1 MHPVVDAHLVAPAH
15 CAGCG
20 QCILWFMVI
29 LVLSNLASTMM
40 CMAIGA
46 AAPNSSTGG
55 AVANMVSSMALMF
68 FFLFGGFLLSKKDMA
83 DDVSWLADIS
93 FFNYAYEALAVNE
106 FGDPDRQYTFNV
118 KGSHVAEYPVKGEGV
133 LKEFGFD
140 SGRFHAD
147 LALISVL
154 CVAFAA
160 ITFVLLVLC
169 ETGLWFQIK
178 QLLLGAFSSQA
189 TTRHLHDLTD
199 PDNPASRRRA
209 GRPRSLSAH
218 SYETLLSLDRLPGR
232 TDTPPQAPALTEGA
246 QEAEEGH
253 GVQGLVLTWSG
264 IKYSVH
270 GGRKVIISDV
280 TGMAGD
286 TPQGRGVLA
295 LGSGEEHSAGCARR
309 AQHAG
314 ELQGVVGVDGQPMS
328 RSGIRH
334 LSGYVHQDVVLPGT
348 STVMEYLMFHAA
360 LRLPM
365 HTRREARA
373 TRCWQIITQL
383 GLQRVEGSRIG
394 DHFVRGLSGGEKR
407 RVSIGAELIKSPAIL
422 FLDEPTTGLDSTN
435 ATKVVEILAELEQEG
450 VTVMLTIHQ
459 PRLDMFRIMARLLLL
474 SDEGTVLYSGPSA
487 AMADYC
493 ASLGLES
500 SARFPHMS
508 EFVMDAISHNS
519 NMGAEL
525 ANTFATSEVLQD
537 LHRNIQSL
545 FDAHD
550 AQPGSRK
557 VTPSRK
563 YTTALFTQI
572 WVLSGRQSRNIVRH
586 PLLILLTYIANAVIA
601 SAVGLTYRNAG
612 KDTWGIQNRLGS
624 LFFIL
629 IYLAFMSLSSLPLW
643 REERLLFL
651 RERAAGVYST
661 GAYFAAVILFD
672 IVPLRILP
680 PLFFT
685 FITYPMIGYEDDGTL
700 WRRAAFSITLVLL
713 NVVAST
719 FSMFI
724 GAVSPSNS
732 VANVFGSLL
741 TLLMILFAGFLV
753 NNDSLASGAS
763 SWLLELT
770 YGHSAY
776 EALVINQFSNVTGY
790 RFTSYQYSGIGKP
803 PGTDVTGDTILD
815 TFGFHTGT
823 DDSIMWWITDT
834 LCLAALGILYLVL
847 TYFALKLP
855 ENGLKDLGPSLAP
868 GIKRSS
874 DV

>member
-1 MHPVVDAHLVAPAH
+1 M
-15 CAGCG
+15 
-20 QCILWFMVI
+20 
-29 LVLSNLASTMM
+29 
-40 CMAIGA
+40 
-46 AAPNSSTGG
+46 
-55 AVANMVSSMALMF
+55 
-68 FFLFGGFLLSKKDMA
+68 
-83 DDVSWLADIS
+83 
-93 FFNYAYEALAVNE
+93 E
-106 FGDPDRQYTFNV
+106 
-118 KGSHVAEYPVKGEGV
+118 
-133 LKEFGFD
+133 
-140 SGRFHAD
+140 
-147 LALISVL
+147 
-154 CVAFAA
+154 
-160 ITFVLLVLC
+160 
-169 ETGLWFQIK
+169 
-178 QLLLGAFSSQA
+178 
-189 TTRHLHDLTD
+189 
-199 PDNPASRRRA
+199 ASRRDPKRVCIESTLA
-209 GRPRSLSAH
+209 WGR
-218 SYETLLSLDRLPGR
+218 
-232 TDTPPQAPALTEGA
+232 Q
-246 QEAEEGH
+246 
-253 GVQGLVLTWSG
+253 
-264 IKYSVH
+264 
-270 GGRKVIISDV
+270 
-280 TGMAGD
+280 
-286 TPQGRGVLA
+286 
-295 LGSGEEHSAGCARR
+295 
-309 AQHAG
+309 
-314 ELQGVVGVDGQPMS
+314 
-328 RSGIRH
+328 
-334 LSGYVHQDVVLPGT
+334 
-348 STVMEYLMFHAA
+348 
-360 LRLPM
+360 
-365 HTRREARA
+365 
-373 TRCWQIITQL
+373 
-383 GLQRVEGSRIG
+383 
-394 DHFVRGLSGGEKR
+394 
-407 RVSIGAELIKSPAIL
+407 
-422 FLDEPTTGLDSTN
+422 
-435 ATKVVEILAELEQEG
+435 VVEILAELEQEG

-685 FITYPMIGYEDDGTL
+685 FITYPMIGYEAALQCRMGGSLGIDGHALDTRMSSVTQVGDQGGPTFRKPASLSGVDAVNALTGVVARPGQDDGTL